1 MSDRMLIGQLAA
13 SRTGPI
19 LPSKRS
25 GTASA
30 DSTANTGTA
39 DTSFKQWL
47 DRVDLKFSQH
57 AEQRLRQRG
66 IQLQPEQLDR
76 ITSALNQAEAKGAK
90 DSLVLFRD
98 IAMIVNIPNRTVITA
113 MDGSSMKDHVFTQI
127 DSAVVVP

>member
-1 MSDRMLIGQLAA
+1 MLVGQLAA

-19 LPSKRS
+19 LPGNRS

-30 DSTANTGTA
+30 DGAAKTGGA
-39 DTSFKQWL
+39 DTSFKQML
-47 DRVDLKFSQH
+47 ERADLKFSQH